1 MNLKIIYV
9 NKYLDCNWCS
19 SIVDTVLQYNTSAT
33 SNIWDYMDTEGDL
46 GINISLPSGTFNSLN
61 QKRSHLLTLLQNNQS
76 DEESDGQSQSD
87 EQNTQIDGDISDEDR
102 VIMPFSRASDGSDSN
117 SGDDSDN
124 DNDSTKSNE
133 SEDSDDLDELDNMSL
148 SPPSSLPVLLLD
160 LEKLCGYQPSC
171 KEEVERVTKEIREA
185 LLGIS
190 SKEDASNSLQEENLQ
205 DSTSLDFVAR
215 SNELFD
221 AGIAQHFTD
230 VEGDSSENGVP
241 LAIVNYPEFLPLPL
255 LLDDSSTL
263 IPTRILWKKVIHSH
277 SIQVVNRLLCLLS
290 RCSRDLIWK
299 YQMMLEIR
307 RIAKEEKT
315 RKDEKSRNGQL
326 QIWRLETRP
335 AELAKL
341 YDVRETFEVR
351 LYTAKGKHAVFVKE
365 REVRVQRELQRRAE
379 SGRGTGGMAG
389 LDWDASVTFGFGDD
403 VDEVVDRLIEDRLNA
418 MREKEDYHAFA
429 DNERLRDVGL
439 QEADSDSG
447 SESEES
453 TIGSDFMHG
462 QQRLP
467 QADDSSI
474 GLPLPVSTAEDR
486 VKRRAV
492 TAAKRKRKKGQNNKE
507 KSLAKELRTKIMN
520 AYAEEEKLRHML
532 ISTDEKF
539 ALSTVLNLE
548 KQLEKVDELLE
559 TLQEDEWKDEEE
571 GLFLDEHESDNDS
584 AGVSDSGDGNPSIL
598 NQILA
603 MILGT
608 LPIFSGTPQGDHYS
622 FLKSE
627 HESIITEWKAEF
639 GRLPSLDST
648 KEEKQQAQRL
658 KSVSN
663 EEGTWGEE
671 PDAEERIIAAKVQNL
686 ALHATAPEGFGP
698 TSVLDDWEDGAD
710 DLDDFFQDPEV
721 KKLPPT
727 PAPSQSI
734 GLRPGGRIN
743 K

>member
-1 MNLKIIYV
+1 MLI
-9 NKYLDCNWCS
+9 
-19 SIVDTVLQYNTSAT
+19 DTVLQYNASTT
-33 SNIWDYMDTEGDL
+33 SNICDCMDTEREL

-61 QKRSHLLTLLQNNQS
+61 KKRSQLLTLQNDS
-76 DEESDGQSQSD
+76 GDEGSDGQSLTD
-87 EQNTQIDGDISDEDR
+87 ERNTQIDGHISDEDR
-102 VIMPFSRASDGSDSN
+102 VIMPFSRASDGSDSDSN

-124 DNDSTKSNE
+124 DSHSTKSNE
-133 SEDSDDLDELDNMSL
+133 SEDSDDLDDLDNMSL

-160 LEKLCGYQPSC
+160 LEKLCGYQPSS

-190 SKEDASNSLQEENLQ
+190 SKEDSNSLQQENLQ

-230 VEGDSSENGVP
+230 VEGDLTENGVP

-255 LLDDSSTL
+255 EDSSTL

-277 SIQVVNRLLCLLS
+277 SIQVVNRLVSLLS

-315 RKDEKSRNGQL
+315 RKDEKSRNEQL
-326 QIWRLETRP
+326 KIWRLETRP

-351 LYTAKGKHAVFVKE
+351 LYTAKEKQTAFVKE

-403 VDEVVDRLIEDRLNA
+403 VDEVVDKVLENRLNEV
-418 MREKEDYHAFA
+418 REKEGYHDFA

-439 QEADSDSG
+439 EGADSDSG
-447 SESEES
+447 SEES
-453 TIGSDFMHG
+453 SIGSDFMHG

-467 QADDSSI
+467 QANDSSL

-492 TAAKRKRKKGQNNKE
+492 AAAKRKRKKMQNNKE
-507 KSLAKELRTKIMN
+507 KSLEKELRHKIMN
-520 AYAEEEKLRHML
+520 AYAEEEKVRQML
-532 ISTDEKF
+532 ISTDEKL

-571 GLFLDEHESDNDS
+571 GLLDDNESDDDS
-584 AGVSDSGDGNPSIL
+584 AGVSDSGNGNPSML

-608 LPIFSGTPQGDHYS
+608 VPISSSTTQEDHYS
-622 FLKSE
+622 FLKCE

-639 GRLPSLDST
+639 GRLPSLESNRG
-648 KEEKQQAQRL
+648 EKQQAQRP
-658 KSVSN
+658 KSVTH

-671 PDAEERIIAAKVQNL
+671 PDAEERIIAAKLQNL
-686 ALHATAPEGFGP
+686 ALHATTPGGFGP
-698 TSVLDDWEDGAD
+698 TSVLDDWEDGAN

-721 KKLPPT
+721 KDEPPT
-727 PAPSQSI
+727 PAPLRSI
-734 GLRPGGRIN
+734 GGLRPGGRLN